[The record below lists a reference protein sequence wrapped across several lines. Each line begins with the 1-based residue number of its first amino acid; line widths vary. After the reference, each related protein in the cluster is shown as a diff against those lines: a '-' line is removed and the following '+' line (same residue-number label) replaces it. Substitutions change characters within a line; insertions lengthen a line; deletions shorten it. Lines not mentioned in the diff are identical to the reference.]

1 MFFFYFAD
9 FLKFTWIFYHVI
21 RGTAGL
27 PLYQKVN
34 ETVHRGPRGGADAD
48 LHTQHT
54 QSHGPLVQ
62 GQ

>member
-1 MFFFYFAD
+1 MFFLFCGFSKIYLD
-9 FLKFTWIFYHVI
+9 FYHVI